1 MSLLFRFQ
9 VKVEWSRQLREQ
21 QSQKTEQIRKETDRI
36 KAVADAEREKA
47 VLLVRMRRLIAN
59 SIKQN
64 QINLSLGVN
73 NLISFQITL
82 EKKEL
87 AKAGERNIS
96 ILQNEINRRRKVTS
110 MRQGHHIIEEVVPKK
125 RIVICPTFPGRR
137 ATPTWSTTRR

>member
-1 MSLLFRFQ
+1 M
-9 VKVEWSRQLREQ
+9 EWSRQLREQ

-47 VLLVRMRRLIAN
+47 VLLVRMGGLITN
-59 SIKQN
+59 SINQN
-64 QINLSLGVN
+64 QINLLLGVK

-96 ILQNEINRRRKVTS
+96 ILQNEINRRRKVIPIMLLDKVS
-110 MRQGHHIIEEVVPKK
+110 RL
-125 RIVICPTFPGRR
+125 
-137 ATPTWSTTRR
+137 